1 MARRVIERDQAP
13 GWQVWAALGV
23 VYLVWGST
31 YLAIAVVVKTMPPL
45 LTAGARFIVAG
56 LLIALVIAVL
66 QGWRSLLITRG
77 QVLSAAL
84 VGGALLLGG
93 NGLVMLAEQKIPSG
107 LAALIIATEPLFI
120 VLLRR
125 FNAERVGRGTLLGV
139 VVGFGGVALLV
150 SGGLTG
156 QFELM
161 GILLVIGASIAWSL
175 GSFYSPRL
183 PLPAD
188 PFVSTA
194 AQMLA
199 GGVLLTVVGVA
210 AGELPDVRPA
220 DFAPE
225 SVLALAYLIVFG
237 SIVAF
242 SAYTWLLQH
251 ASMSKVSTYAYVNP
265 VVAIF
270 LGWMILAEPVTAAM
284 LAGGALIIAAV
295 ALVIRTESRPA
306 RVETIQ
312 APESAPAAVSPIR
325 PI

>member
-1 MARRVIERDQAP
+1 M
-13 GWQVWAALGV
+13 VWTALGV

-31 YLAIAVVVKTMPPL
+31 YLAIAVVVKSMPPL
-45 LTAGARFIVAG
+45 LTAGVRFIVAG

-66 QGWRSLLITRG
+66 RGWRSLLITRG
-77 QVLSAAL
+77 QVLSAAI

-139 VVGFGGVALLV
+139 VIGFGGVALLV

-156 QFELM
+156 QFELI
-161 GILLVIGASIAWSL
+161 GILLVIVASISWSI

-210 AGELPDVRPA
+210 AGELPTVRPA

-225 SVLALAYLIVFG
+225 SLLGLAYLIVFG

-270 LGWMILAEPVTAAM
+270 LGWLILSEPVTAAM
-284 LAGGALIIAAV
+284 LAGGALIISAV

-306 RVETIQ
+306 QVSTVEVP
-312 APESAPAAVSPIR
+312 ASASAAVSPTH
-325 PI
+325 PA